1 MPWVVD
7 ITAYVNANSPL
18 EVTCWA
24 GTFGYPI
31 GTVAWSTFVDSQA
44 TLAAATS
51 ALLSQD
57 GYFDRLDAAAEFVTT
72 PGQDL
77 LREVVYGSPA
87 DPPPVGAVAQITTAT
102 ALVDRLADA
111 VGWAVEIAQ
120 YLEGVI
126 GSPIGVLTDVYG
138 TIGSISWIGVVP
150 DAAASDASRA
160 KIAADTSYL
169 GRLVATKDLFIPGSG
184 HVGQVTRIV

>member
-1 MPWVVD
+1 MPWVAD

-18 EVTCWA
+18 DVTCWA

-44 TLAAATS
+44 TLAAATG

-57 GYFDRLDAAAEFVTT
+57 GYFDRIEAAADLVTT

-77 LREVVYGSPA
+77 LREVVYGSPT

-102 ALVDRLADA
+102 AFVDRLADA

-126 GSPIGVLTDVYG
+126 GSSIGVLANVYG
-138 TIGSISWIGVVP
+138 TMGGISWIGGVP

-184 HVGQVTRIV
+184 HIGQVTRIL